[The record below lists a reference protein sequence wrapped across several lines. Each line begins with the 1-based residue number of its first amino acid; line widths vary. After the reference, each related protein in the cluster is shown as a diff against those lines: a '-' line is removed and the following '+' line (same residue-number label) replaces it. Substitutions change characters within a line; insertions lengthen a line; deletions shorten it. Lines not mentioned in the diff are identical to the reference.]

1 MYVILGYRATLILP
15 KNILLFAKILFFFD
29 KTSISIVHFGIYPPY
44 RLDRLRI
51 WLQTMARMTSK

>member
-29 KTSISIVHFGIYPPY
+29 KIYPQGS
-44 RLDRLRI
+44 RKGEI
-51 WLQTMARMTSK
+51 A